1 MTPIDLLLAPLR
13 RVRRWILRPLDARV
27 AALIAENRALRA
39 SLDQVRAALDE
50 ALGTLGRTGM
60 ALRRHEL
67 AGEPAERSDTTGRRQ
82 ATDEDVSVSV
92 VIVTYNRVD
101 SLAEVLTLLRAQDHP
116 AFEVVVVNGPS
127 SDGTATFL
135 ADKTPDVKVVDC
147 PEANIAAARNL
158 GLAAAGGD
166 VVAFLDDDTLP
177 EPEWLGRLIGAL
189 LRRPV
194 AGVGG
199 PYRRRSGIALEHLH
213 LVGDRLGETQRIDDH
228 DPSEWYSNPWSDR
241 FVILPGGNSA
251 YRRGALIEVGGFDE
265 AFEYGGEEGDLAI
278 RLRSAGHVIVET
290 LEPVVYHQAL
300 ANEDR
305 DAGATVLS
313 RYRFLRSRAYF
324 ARKHALAPLGPEAV
338 HASDERSIEQ
348 YRAERLK
355 AVAEG
360 RLDAASIERYDDEAR
375 RAIADATDL
384 WAGGPRDHDA
394 AWFAERRSEY
404 RPFRSRPGDPAKAH
418 VCVVS
423 AGGASIDASLVAELR
438 AAAAEGHVGRVITS
452 ATERRISS
460 EGGVW
465 RHAVP
470 AASASTGSGVA
481 AEPLGDEV
489 SRIHARRPVTE
500 VIVVGG
506 GGDAATPRLPEGV
519 PVRRSAHS
527 A

>member
-1 MTPIDLLLAPLR
+1 MTPTDFLLAPLR
-13 RVRRWILRPLDARV
+13 RVRRWILRPLDARIT
-27 AALIAENRALRA
+27 ALTAENRALRA
-39 SLDQVRAALDE
+39 SLEQVRAGLDE
-50 ALGTLGRTGM
+50 GLGTLGRTGI

-67 AGEPAERSDTTGRRQ
+67 AGEPAERSDATGRRQ
-82 ATDEDVSVSV
+82 ATEQDVSVSV
-92 VIVTYNRVD
+92 VIVTYNRAD
-101 SLAEVLTLLRAQDHP
+101 ALAEVLTLLRAQDHP

-127 SDGTATFL
+127 SDGTATIL
-135 ADKTPDVKVVDC
+135 ADRAPDAKVVDC
-147 PEANIAAARNL
+147 PEKNIAAARNL

-177 EPEWLGRLIGAL
+177 EPEWLGGLIGAL
-189 LRRPV
+189 VRRPV

-228 DPSEWYSNPWSDR
+228 DPTEWYSNPWSDR

-251 YRRGALIEVGGFDE
+251 YRRDALIEVGGFDE
-265 AFEYGGEEGDLAI
+265 AFEYGGEEGDLGI
-278 RLRSAGHVIVET
+278 RLRSAGHLIAET

-313 RYRFLRSRAYF
+313 RYRFLRSKAYF
-324 ARKHALAPLGPEAV
+324 ARKHGLAVLGPEAV
-338 HASDERSIEQ
+338 DASDRRSIEE
-348 YRAERLK
+348 YRVERLK
-355 AVAEG
+355 AIAEG
-360 RLDAASIERYDDEAR
+360 RLDPTSIERYEDEAR

-384 WAGGPRDHDA
+384 WAGGPRVHDA

-404 RPFRSRPGDPAKAH
+404 RPFRSRPGDPTKAH
-418 VCVVS
+418 VCTVS
-423 AGGASIDASLVAELR
+423 VGGGGIDASLVTELR
-438 AAAAEGHVGRVITS
+438 AAAADGHVARVITLDS
-452 ATERRISS
+452 ERRIAS
-460 EGGVW
+460 EAGVW

-470 AASASTGSGVA
+470 AAPTSRGAGDA
-481 AEPLGDEV
+481 ADPLGDELA
-489 SRIHARRPVTE
+489 RIHARRPVTE
-500 VIVVGG
+500 VIVVAGR
-506 GGDAATPRLPEGV
+506 GDAAGPRLPEGV